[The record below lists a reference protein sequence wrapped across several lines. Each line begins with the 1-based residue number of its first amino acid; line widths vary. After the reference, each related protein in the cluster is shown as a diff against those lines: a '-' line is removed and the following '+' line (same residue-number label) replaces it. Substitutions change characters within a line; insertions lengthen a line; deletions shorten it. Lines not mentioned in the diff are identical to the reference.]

1 MISRAVVLV
10 GAIVALGALGALG
23 SLETVAWAS
32 PWKPT
37 RGTLEPGRLAG
48 SFVLSSDAA
57 PGRYSEGAMITSEP
71 VALPY
76 TLEATWRRLGP
87 EAGRSMHVLVA
98 GGVVLIK
105 SGAIAFYAYDDAA
118 FAQGEWRPLAGHQAQ
133 AEHVI
138 AVQQDPHRV
147 IVKLDGAE
155 VARYELEVVRPN
167 AHLGFGMKAAP
178 GLRSSILV
186 RAITIAT
193 TTDHLQ

>member
-1 MISRAVVLV
+1 MSARATLGLALALL
-10 GAIVALGALGALG
+10 GAIPGAGL
-23 SLETVAWAS
+23 AS
-32 PWKPT
+32 PWKAT
-37 RGTLEPGRLAG
+37 RGSLEPGRVAG
-48 SFVLSSDAA
+48 SFLLSSDAA
-57 PGRYSEGAMITSEP
+57 PGRYSEAAMITAEP

-105 SGAIAFYAYDDAA
+105 SGAIAFYAYDDTA
-118 FAQGEWRPLAGHQAQ
+118 FAQGDWRPLPGHQAH

-155 VARYELEVVRPN
+155 VARYDLEVARTTAN
-167 AHLGFGMKAAP
+167 IGFGMKAAP
-178 GLRSSILV
+178 GLRSSIFV
-186 RAITIAT
+186 RAIAIA
-193 TTDHLQ
+193 HSQ